1 MLLMNIH
8 ISPERNN
15 SHSPSQHRPGTSRR
29 FCEASVSYVQ
39 PLTRRHARA
48 SLHAEHT
55 HRKRRQRF
63 RVQCR
68 LEFSHPA
75 LGNRHPRQQQ
85 STLRQ
90 SWHRYD
96 FTALSLPRRGNTS
109 GQLEDAVAGAAATG
123 RFAVAD
129 GASESC
135 FADLWAE
142 LLVEEFVS
150 RADCEPGELRSFLP
164 NAQKRWQ
171 ENMDGRTLPW
181 FAEEGVRKGA
191 FATFL
196 GLAIATSGRS
206 LRWQAAAVGDSCL
219 FHVRKNTLQKSFP
232 LDSWKQFGTPSAP
245 ARLTHTSGVDW
256 RRDGSKKQMAGAN
269 RKTSFSWQRMHL
281 AQWCLGQHEAGE
293 NPWQQI
299 ASLVSSPTSEM
310 DFPLWI
316 DEKRDTGPPAE
327 R

>member
-1 MLLMNIH
+1 M
-8 ISPERNN
+8 
-15 SHSPSQHRPGTSRR
+15 
-29 FCEASVSYVQ
+29 
-39 PLTRRHARA
+39 A
-48 SLHAEHT
+48 SL
-55 HRKRRQRF
+55 R
-63 RVQCR
+63 
-68 LEFSHPA
+68 
-75 LGNRHPRQQQ
+75 
-85 STLRQ
+85 
-90 SWHRYD
+90 

-109 GQLEDAVAGAAATG
+109 GQLEDAVAGAVATG

-135 FADLWAE
+135 FADLWAG

-171 ENMDGRTLPW
+171 ENMDGRTVPW
-181 FAEEGVRKGA
+181 FAEEGVRRGA

-196 GLAIATSGRS
+196 GLSVETEGRS
-206 LRWQAAAVGDSCL
+206 LRWRAAAVGDSCL
-219 FHVRKNTLQKSFP
+219 FHIREDTLQKSFP
-232 LDSWKQFGTPSAP
+232 LDSWKQFGTLPHLLGSRTLLESIGAEMVQE
-245 ARLTHTSGVDW
+245 TEGIGESGDQLLLAT
-256 RRDGSKKQMAGAN
+256 DA
-269 RKTSFSWQRMHL
+269 L

-316 DEKRDTGPPAE
+316 DERRDTGRLQNDDVALLAVDL
-327 R
+327 